1 MIGKAARRYA
11 RAFLKISL
19 ENEKLDRV
27 YSDMQSIRQVLDNSR
42 DLVSSL
48 ESPVIRLDIKREV
61 VRQIFSESVDP
72 LTFRFL
78 DFVIEKR
85 RADLLDSIVDGFLA
99 AYNTH
104 IGRVDVQ
111 VASAVD
117 LEDEMRNRLVSIL
130 EKQIEGSVAIE
141 SRTDAY
147 LLGGLSVQIGDTI
160 IDGTVRHKLNK
171 LAMSFKE
178 AAI

>member
-11 RAFLKISL
+11 QAFLTVSL
-19 ENEKLDRV
+19 ENDKLETV
-27 YSDMQSIRQVLDNSR
+27 YSDMQTIQDVLTNSR
-42 DLVSSL
+42 DLAASL
-48 ESPVIRLDIKREV
+48 KSPVIRLDVKREIMSQV
-61 VRQIFSESVDP
+61 FTGSIDP
-72 LTFRFL
+72 LTVRFL

-85 RADLLDSIVDGFLA
+85 RSKLVEEIVTGFLEV
-99 AYNTH
+99 YKLH
-104 IGRVDVQ
+104 IGQQVVQ
-111 VASAVD
+111 VVSAVD

-130 EKQIEGSVAIE
+130 EDQMEGTVVVE
-141 SRTDAY
+141 SRTDPS

-171 LAMSFKE
+171 LAKSFKE